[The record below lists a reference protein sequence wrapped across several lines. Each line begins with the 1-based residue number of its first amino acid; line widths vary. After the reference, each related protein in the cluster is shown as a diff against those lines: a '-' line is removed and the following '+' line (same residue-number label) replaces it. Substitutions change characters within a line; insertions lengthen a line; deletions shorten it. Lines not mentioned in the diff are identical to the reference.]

1 MALLHVR
8 FGARI
13 TQWLLTLR
21 KQNAAVVLATQSPA
35 QLAQMPTRHAVID
48 SCPTKFYLP
57 NADAAAPGSAELY
70 RDLGLNGR
78 EINTISTATPKRH
91 YYMKTPRGSRLFELG
106 LGRMALALLAPPTGL
121 TIEDAKRRVET
132 VMRERGPAW
141 LAAWLEECGLPAWA
155 DTLRAEAMQGSGQD
169 RHALDPTNGAPPHAS
184 GGQFAHDSP
193 TPSSTNAIRPAPP
206 RAPHAA

>member
-35 QLAQMPTRHAVID
+35 QLAQMSARHAVVD

-57 NADAAAPGSAELY
+57 NADAATPAAAELY

-78 EINTISTATPKRH
+78 EIGTIGAATPKRQ

-106 LGRMALALLAPPTGL
+106 LGPLALALLAPPPGA
-121 TIEDAKRRVET
+121 TIEDAKRRVEAL
-132 VMRERGPAW
+132 MHERGAMW

-184 GGQFAHDSP
+184 GGQFG
-193 TPSSTNAIRPAPP
+193 R
-206 RAPHAA
+206 